1 MWTILNFELTEENIK
16 KYDVILLSTDHD
28 DFDYKFIADHAQL
41 IVDTRNAFGK
51 RGLNL
56 INIKKA

>member
-1 MWTILNFELTEENIK
+1 MSSVELTEENIK

-28 DFDYKFIADHAQL
+28 DFDYKFIVEHAQL

-51 RGLNL
+51 RGLKTE
-56 INIKKA
+56 NIYKA